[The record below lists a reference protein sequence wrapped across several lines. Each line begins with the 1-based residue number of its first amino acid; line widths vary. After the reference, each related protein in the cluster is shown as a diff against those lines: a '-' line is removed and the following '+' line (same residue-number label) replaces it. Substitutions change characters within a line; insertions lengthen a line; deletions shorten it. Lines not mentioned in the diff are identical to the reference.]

1 MDGGKTAMTT
11 TINSPTKID
20 KFIFNDNNFSFNST
34 TYDYCNIESL
44 RFVIEN
50 VSINFS
56 KDEYY
61 HFSIR
66 MVDDSLFELHVGDA
80 MFSINKKKVA
90 AKKANMKNVFD
101 YLNKET
107 FNKRLENYSNQLKE
121 KKYLSY
127 KFLKT
132 KLFGEKF
139 KTVKIYNDGNVVM
152 DNRIFNVKKAR
163 QTGTLKFGTAYG
175 LGCDRS
181 MDPYEI
187 SINEKK
193 PILGGRA
200 EGSGSMRIDGSWDY
214 PIIFEI
220 LKSLS

>member
-1 MDGGKTAMTT
+1 MTN
-11 TINSPTKID
+11 INFPTKID
-20 KFIFNDNNFSFNST
+20 KFIFNDNNFIFNSK
-34 TYDYCNIESL
+34 TYGYCNIGSL
-44 RFVIEN
+44 RFVIQN

-56 KDEYY
+56 KDEHY

-66 MVDDSLFELHVGDA
+66 MVDDTLFELHVGDA
-80 MFSINKKKVA
+80 MFSLNKKKVA
-90 AKKANMKNVFD
+90 AKKSNMKKVFG

-107 FNKRLENYSNQLKE
+107 YNKRIENYSNQLKE
-121 KKYLSY
+121 KNYISY
-127 KFLKT
+127 KFLNPKM
-132 KLFGEKF
+132 FGEKF
-139 KTVKIYNDGNVVM
+139 KAVKIYNDGNVVM

-175 LGCDRS
+175 FGCDKS
-181 MDPYEI
+181 IDPYEI

-200 EGSGSMRIDGSWDY
+200 EGSGSMRVDGSWDY

>member
-1 MDGGKTAMTT
+1 MTN
-11 TINSPTKID
+11 TINFPIKID
-20 KFIFNDNNFSFNST
+20 KFIFNDNNFIFKSK
-34 TYDYCNIESL
+34 TYHYCNIESL
-44 RFVIEN
+44 RFVIQN
-50 VSINFS
+50 VSINLS

-66 MVDDSLFELHVGDA
+66 MVDDSIFELNVGDA

-90 AKKANMKNVFD
+90 AKKNNMKNIFD

-121 KKYLSY
+121 NNYISY
-127 KFLKT
+127 RFLNPKM
-132 KLFGEKF
+132 FGEKL

-163 QTGTLKFGTAYG
+163 HTGTLKFGTAYG
-175 LGCDRS
+175 LGCDKTI
-181 MDPYEI
+181 DPYEI

-193 PILGGRA
+193 PILWGRA
-200 EGSGSMRIDGSWDY
+200 EGSGSIRIDGSWDY

-220 LKSLS
+220 LKSVS